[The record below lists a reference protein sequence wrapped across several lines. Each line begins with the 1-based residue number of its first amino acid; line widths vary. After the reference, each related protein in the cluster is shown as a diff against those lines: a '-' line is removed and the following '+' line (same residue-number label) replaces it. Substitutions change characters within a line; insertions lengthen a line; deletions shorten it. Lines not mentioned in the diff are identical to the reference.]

1 MIGPPIPQRIP
12 PLSWRKPAFLWTP
25 LALGLA
31 ISWPLA
37 LFYGNPGSQRLAV
50 TALFAVF
57 GLSLMTLG
65 ARWAMGKAPKMRSI
79 VVSHI
84 VSVALVVALLSPFA
98 LGQLLGGE
106 NAGQHVTFSMALS
119 VLPLLLLVGLPIALI
134 SGVLFAW
141 VALTRPKTTNS
152 DDLIITFQGDV
163 QPFR

>member
-1 MIGPPIPQRIP
+1 MNGPPIPQRIP
-12 PLSWRKPAFLWTP
+12 PLTWRKPAFLWTP
-25 LALGLA
+25 LALALA

-37 LFYGNPGSQRLAV
+37 LFYGNPGTQRLAV

-57 GLSLMTLG
+57 GLSLITLG

-84 VSVALVVALLSPFA
+84 VLVSLVVALLSPFA
-98 LGQLLGGE
+98 LSGLLGEGGGGE
-106 NAGQHVTFSMALS
+106 QLTFSMSLS
-119 VLPLLLLVGLPIALI
+119 VLPLILLIGLPIALI

-141 VALTRPKTTNS
+141 TALTRPKST
-152 DDLIITFQGDV
+152 DDLIVTFQGDV

>member
-1 MIGPPIPQRIP
+1 MNGPPIPQRIP
-12 PLSWRKPAFLWTP
+12 ALTWRKPAFLWTP
-25 LALGLA
+25 IALALA

-65 ARWAMGKAPKMRSI
+65 VRWAMGKAPKMRSI

-84 VSVALVVALLSPFA
+84 VLVSLLVALLSPLA
-98 LGQLLGGE
+98 LSGLLGTQSAGE
-106 NAGQHVTFSMALS
+106 QVTFSMSLS
-119 VLPLLLLVGLPIALI
+119 ILPLILLIGLPIALV

-141 VALTRPKTTNS
+141 TALTRPKS
-152 DDLIITFQGDV
+152 KDDLIVTFQGDV

>member
-1 MIGPPIPQRIP
+1 MNGPPIPQRIP
-12 PLSWRKPAFLWTP
+12 PLTWRKPAFLWTP
-25 LALGLA
+25 LALALA

-57 GLSLMTLG
+57 GLSLITLG

-84 VSVALVVALLSPFA
+84 VLVALLIALLSPFA
-98 LGQLLGGE
+98 LGQLLGGAR
-106 NAGQHVTFSMALS
+106 AGEQVTFSMSLS
-119 VLPLLLLVGLPIALI
+119 VLPLILLVGLPIALI

-141 VALTRPKTTNS
+141 TALTRPKST
-152 DDLIITFQGDV
+152 DDLIVTFNGDV